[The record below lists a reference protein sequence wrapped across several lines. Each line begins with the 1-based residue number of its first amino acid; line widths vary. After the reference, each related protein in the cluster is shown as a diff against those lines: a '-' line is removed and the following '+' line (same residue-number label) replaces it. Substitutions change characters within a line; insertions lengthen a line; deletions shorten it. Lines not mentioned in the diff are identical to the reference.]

1 MGVPEGRE
9 KMPSLPTATARC
21 LAPRPRIAILA
32 PRSPPRAA
40 PLVPPF
46 RRPFHACARTWVARR
61 RLRVGQGAGVIG
73 GVKYA
78 INSTQPR

>member
-32 PRSPPRAA
+32 PRSPRAPPRSYHRFDVRFMLALA
-40 PLVPPF
+40 RGWRDVD
-46 RRPFHACARTWVARR
+46 CASGK
-61 RLRVGQGAGVIG
+61 GQG
-73 GVKYA
+73 
-78 INSTQPR
+78 